1 MNKVKVLEVL
11 LNKHQAIFTDELRTI
26 KNAKAKLNLK
36 SDARPK
42 FHNARLLPFALKD
55 VVEKEIGRL
64 EAAGILKPVSHSDWV
79 SPLVIVPKLDGRI
92 RICGDYK
99 NTVNPVIEDEI
110 FPIPTPDE
118 LFAPMEGGQKFSKID
133 VTSLHASHVR

>member
-1 MNKVKVLEVL
+1 ML
-11 LNKHQAIFTDELRTI
+11 LNKHQAIFIDELGTI
-26 KNAKAKLNLK
+26 QNLRAKLNLK

-42 FHNARLLPFALKD
+42 FHKARSLPFALKD

-64 EAAGILKPVSHSDWV
+64 EAAGILKPVSHSDWA
-79 SPLVIVPKLDGRI
+79 SPLVIVPQPDGRI

-118 LFAPMEGGQKFSKID
+118 LFAAMEGGQKFSKID
-133 VTSLHASHVR
+133 LSRAYM

>member
-1 MNKVKVLEVL
+1 ML
-11 LNKHQAIFTDELRTI
+11 LNKHQAIFTDELGTI
-26 KNAKAKLNLK
+26 KSLRAKLNLK

-42 FHNARLLPFALKD
+42 FHKARSLPFALKD

-64 EAAGILKPVSHSDWV
+64 EAAGILKPVSHSDWA
-79 SPLVIVPKLDGRI
+79 SPLVIVPKPDGRI

-118 LFAPMEGGQKFSKID
+118 LFAAMEGGQKFSKID
-133 VTSLHASHVR
+133 LSRAYM